1 MKNSVTQETIDQLL
15 AGSEIHAETIFDKA
29 TIVAVKLPSGF
40 VLTESSGAVDSANYD
55 KEIGKSICLDKIKD
69 KLWELEGYRLQTKLQ
84 EDK

>member
-15 AGSEIHAETIFDKA
+15 AGSEIHVETVFDKV

-40 VLTESSGAVDSANYD
+40 VLSESSGAVDPANYD
-55 KEIGKSICLDKIKD
+55 EEIGKSICLDKIKD

>member
-15 AGSEIHAETIFDKA
+15 AGSEIHVETVFDKA

-40 VLTESSGAVDSANYD
+40 VLTESSGAVDPANYD
-55 KEIGKSICLDKIKD
+55 EEIGKSICLDKIKD